1 MTFNENIF
9 FDILKTPLWLKDINL
24 KVSRG
29 DEKSKVSRMVNNNN
43 DWNLMSTS
51 TLVVKNKRADEEY
64 EKKGNRWN
72 EKLPFLRREGGEVEG

>member
-1 MTFNENIF
+1 MKIYF

-72 EKLPFLRREGGEVEG
+72 EKLPFLRREGGVKWRDK

>member
-1 MTFNENIF
+1 MKIYF

-72 EKLPFLRREGGEVEG
+72 EKLPFLRRREGVKWRDK